1 MWVIV
6 KILFLNN
13 DYMIEEEMFN
23 YIYWELKFVKRILYF
38 LIFKMFIVFMYIF
51 IIIEILII
59 YFKFLDG
66 LF

>member
-1 MWVIV
+1 MLVIV
-6 KILFLNN
+6 EKLFVKN
-13 DYMIEEEMFN
+13 DFIIKEEKFN

-38 LIFKMFIVFMYIF
+38 LVFKMFIVFMYFFIF
-51 IIIEILII
+51 FEILII